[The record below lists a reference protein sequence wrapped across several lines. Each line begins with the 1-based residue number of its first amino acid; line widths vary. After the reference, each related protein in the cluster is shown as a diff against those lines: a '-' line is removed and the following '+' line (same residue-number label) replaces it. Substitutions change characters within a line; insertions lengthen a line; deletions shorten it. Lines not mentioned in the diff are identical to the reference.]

1 METNQLLRK
10 RRQRGNALLEAALAT
25 PVLFLILCGVVD
37 FGRAFYFTD
46 IAAGSARAGTQ
57 YGMIS
62 SANAGNTAGM
72 EQAAREEAAGVP
84 SSIFSAAA
92 RFYCQN
98 SDGSAATC
106 SDTSTAEEYV
116 EVVTHIKYSM
126 LIPWPGLGGS
136 CVISGNTVPACLD
149 LGGISVVRVQ

>member
-1 METNQLLRK
+1 MT
-10 RRQRGNALLEAALAT
+10 
-25 PVLFLILCGVVD
+25 
-37 FGRAFYFTD
+37 YTD
-46 IAAGSARAGTQ
+46 IAAGSARAGTH

-62 SANAGNTAGM
+62 SANAGNTQGM
-72 EQAAREEAAGVP
+72 QQAARDEAAGVP
-84 SSIFSAAA
+84 ASIFSAAA

-98 SDGSAATC
+98 SDGSAADCASATG
-106 SDTSTAEEYV
+106 AEEYL

-126 LIPWPGLGGS
+126 LIPWPGVGGS

>member
-1 METNQLLRK
+1 METNQQLRK
-10 RRQRGNALLEAALAT
+10 RRERGNALLEAALAT

-72 EQAAREEAAGVP
+72 QQAAREEAAGVP
-84 SSIFSAAA
+84 SSIFSAVA

-98 SDGSAATC
+98 SDGSAANC
-106 SDTSTAEEYV
+106 SDTTAEEYV

-126 LIPWPGLGGS
+126 LIPWPGVGGS